1 MLLAHLILL
10 AQITHRGVGRGGC
23 GLQENR
29 AIVEKTRAMIL
40 HDAPLDSLVGEF
52 PTPGGTPECARVVFS
67 IGGDGH
73 PVDVRVVESSGNV
86 AVNMAVVRSV
96 KKYVMKKELPRWF
109 RTYMLVFR
117 VDDNKMPP
125 NYVDGMRPNQLP

>member
-10 AQITHRGVGRGGC
+10 AQITHSGVARGEC

-29 AIVEKTRAMIL
+29 VVVEKTRAMIL

-52 PTPGGTPECARVVFS
+52 PTPDGIPECARVVLS

-96 KKYVMKKELPRWF
+96 KKYVMKKELFRWF
-109 RTYMLVFR
+109 TTYMLVFR
-117 VDDNKMPP
+117 VDDNKVPS
-125 NYVDGMRPNQLP
+125 NYLDGMGPSQFP